1 MADVIDADL
10 KAMLDAAAAATAAP
24 SIRDLPLAEAR
35 AAYRERYLM
44 RGIRAPD
51 TVVTMDERV
60 IGLPGRDITARFY
73 RPAAT
78 TTTAGATTDAPLPL
92 LIYFH
97 GGGFV
102 VGDAAAYDAQSRYLA
117 AATGA
122 LVLTPDYRLAPE
134 HPFPAAVEDACGIF
148 DHVAATAA
156 ALGADP
162 ARIAVGGDSAGGCLA
177 LVVSLTARDAARRR
191 PGTPTPSL
199 CLSLYPVTDF
209 SSYRGGTGYPS
220 MAAFGKGFFLDADTM
235 DWFIGHY
242 LPDADDASD
251 PRASPILW
259 PDLTDLPPTILVTA
273 GHDPLRDMGCAF
285 ALRMMAA
292 GGVVD
297 HLRLPAM
304 IHNFPGYAGLSAGAA
319 RAFAD
324 VAARL
329 AARI

>member
-24 SIRDLPLAEAR
+24 SIRDLPVAEAR

-51 TVVTMDERV
+51 AAVTMDELV
-60 IGLPGRDITARFY
+60 IGLPGRDIAARLY
-73 RPAAT
+73 RPAVTT
-78 TTTAGATTDAPLPL
+78 TTTAAVDAPLPL

-117 AATGA
+117 VATGA

-134 HPFPAAVEDACGIF
+134 HPFPAAVDDACDIF

-177 LVVSLTARDAARRR
+177 LVVSLTTRDAARSR
-191 PGTPTPSL
+191 PAAPRPSL

-235 DWFIGHY
+235 DWFIEHY
-242 LPDADDASD
+242 LPQADDAGD

-273 GHDPLRDMGCAF
+273 GHDPLRDMGNAF

-292 GGVVD
+292 GCVVD
-297 HLRLPAM
+297 HVRLPSM
-304 IHNFPGYAGLSAGAA
+304 IHNFPGYAGLSTGAA